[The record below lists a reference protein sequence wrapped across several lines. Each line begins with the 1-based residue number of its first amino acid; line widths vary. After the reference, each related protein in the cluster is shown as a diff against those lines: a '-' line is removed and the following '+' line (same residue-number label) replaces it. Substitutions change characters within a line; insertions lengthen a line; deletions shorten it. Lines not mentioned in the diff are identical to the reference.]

1 MRRKTNWILVLIAMF
16 LFVGG
21 LAAAGGQDESD
32 GGKAA
37 PKEDNITVG
46 FSCAGMGNSWRM
58 FLKAN
63 FDAKVA
69 EHPEISKVYFTNAD
83 ERPEKQIADIDDLLS
98 KGVDLLIIQPSLG
111 EAIVPAV
118 ERAYNVGIPVI
129 IFDGTVPTDQHTA
142 YVGQDMKQL
151 GAHYA
156 EALINMMGTEGNIIM
171 LSGIAGQMSV
181 ELRLE
186 GAREVFAKYPDIQ
199 ILDTQYTGWSIPKAK
214 EVMESF
220 LQTYPQIDGIW
231 ADSGL
236 MSFPALET
244 MKEAGRAL
252 VPSSGDNLNGYAKF
266 LVANNVPGYI
276 EPYSTQQAAWALE
289 EGLKAV
295 KGAELD
301 KVIYHQPEQYPFE
314 RIKEIVNMDLSDW
327 WWLGDDQIPEE
338 FLPQID

>member
-1 MRRKTNWILVLIAMF
+1 MNFLKKGLLILIMTAM
-16 LFVGG
+16 VVSM
-21 LAAAGGQDESD
+21 AYAGGEQESASA
-32 GGKAA
+32 G
-37 PKEDNITVG
+37 PKTDNIVVG

-63 FDAKVA
+63 FDAEVA
-69 EHPEISKVYFTNAD
+69 NHPEISKVYFTNAD
-83 ERPEKQIADIDDLLS
+83 EKPEKQIADIDDLLA
-98 KGVDLLIIQPSLG
+98 KGVDLLLVQPSMG

-118 ERAYNVGIPVI
+118 ERAYESGIPVI
-129 IFDGTVPTDQHTA
+129 ILDGTVPTDMQTA
-142 YVGQDMKQL
+142 YVGQDMKLL
-151 GAHYA
+151 GANYA
-156 EALINMMGTEGNIIM
+156 RALIDMMGTEGKIIM

-186 GAREVFAKYPDIQ
+186 GAREVFAQYPGIE
-199 ILDTQYTGWSIPKAK
+199 ILDTQYTGWSIPKGK

-244 MKEAGRAL
+244 MKEAGREM

-266 LVANNVPGYI
+266 LVANDVPGYI
-276 EPYSTQQAAWALE
+276 EPYSTQQAAWALV

-295 KGAELD
+295 KGDTLD
-301 KVIYHQPEQYPFE
+301 KVIYRTPDQFPFE
-314 RIKEIVNMDLSDW
+314 KIKEIVDMSLSDW
-327 WWLGDDQIPEE
+327 WWLGDDQIPAE

>member
-1 MRRKTNWILVLIAMF
+1 MKGMKKVSLVLVLLIAAGSLVF
-16 LFVGG
+16 
-21 LAAAGGQDESD
+21 AGGQGES
-32 GGKAA
+32 GTKA
-37 PKEDNITVG
+37 KTDNIVVG

-63 FDAKVA
+63 FDAEVA
-69 EHPEISKVYFTNAD
+69 KHPEISKVYFTNAD
-83 ERPEKQIADIDDLLS
+83 ERPEKQISDIDDLLA
-98 KGVDLLIIQPSLG
+98 KGVDLLIIQPSMG

-118 ERAYNVGIPVI
+118 ERAYESGIPVI
-129 IFDGTVPTDQHTA
+129 IVDGTVPTELYTA

-151 GAHYA
+151 GANYA
-156 EALINMMGTEGNIIM
+156 KALIDMMGTKGNIVM

-186 GAREVFAKYPDIQ
+186 GAREVFAKYPDIK
-199 ILDTQYTGWSIPKAK
+199 ILDTQYTGWSIPKGK

-236 MSFPALET
+236 MSYPALEA
-244 MKEAGRAL
+244 MKEAGKKL

-276 EPYSTQQAAWALE
+276 EPYSTQQAAWALV

-295 KGAELD
+295 KGEKID
-301 KVIYHQPEQYPFE
+301 KIIYRQPEQFPFE
-314 RIKEIVNMDLSDW
+314 KIQEIVDMNLSDW
-327 WWLGDDQIPEE
+327 WWLGDDQIPAE
-338 FLPQID
+338 FLPKID

>member
-1 MRRKTNWILVLIAMF
+1 MRKMVGAVLVLLLASMV
-16 LFVGG
+16 LF
-21 LAAAGGQDESD
+21 AGGQQESQS
-32 GGKAA
+32 G
-37 PKEDNITVG
+37 PKSDDIIVG

-63 FDAKVA
+63 FDAEVA
-69 EHPEISKVYFTNAD
+69 KHPEISKVYFTNAD
-83 ERPEKQIADIDDLLS
+83 ERPEKQIADIDDLLA

-118 ERAYNVGIPVI
+118 ERAFDSGIPVI
-129 IFDGTVPTDQHTA
+129 IFDGTVPTDSYTA

-151 GAHYA
+151 GANYA
-156 EALINMMGTEGNIIM
+156 KALVEMIGTEAKIVM

-186 GAREVFAKYPDIQ
+186 GAQEVFAQYPGIE
-199 ILDTQYTGWSIPKAK
+199 ILDTQYTGWSIPKGK

-220 LQTYPQIDGIW
+220 MQTYPRIDGIW

-236 MSFPALET
+236 MSFPALEA
-244 MKEAGRAL
+244 MKDAGRDL
-252 VPSSGDNLNGYAKF
+252 VPSTGDNLNGYAKF
-266 LVANNVPGYI
+266 LVANDVPGYI
-276 EPYSTQQAAWALE
+276 EPYSTQQAAWALV

-295 KGAELD
+295 KGQSIA
-301 KVIYHQPEQYPFE
+301 KTIYRQPEQYPYE
-314 RIKEIVNMDLSDW
+314 RIQEIVDMSLSDW
-327 WWLGDDQIPEE
+327 WWLGDDQIPAE

>member
-1 MRRKTNWILVLIAMF
+1 MRKRAILVLVVVVF
-16 LFVGG
+16 LLFGG
-21 LAAAGGQDESD
+21 ILTAGGQGESKSD
-32 GGKAA
+32 KAA
-37 PKEDNITVG
+37 PKSENIVVG

-63 FDAKVA
+63 FDATVA
-69 EHPEISKVYFTNAD
+69 EHPEIAKVYFTNAD
-83 ERPEKQIADIDDLLS
+83 ERPEKQISDIDDLLA
-98 KGVDLLIIQPSLG
+98 KGIDLLIIQPSLG

-118 ERAYNVGIPVI
+118 ERAFASGIPVI
-129 IFDGTVPTDQHTA
+129 IFDGTVPTDQYTA

-156 EALINMMGTEGNIIM
+156 EALIDMMGPKGKIIM

-186 GAREVFAKYPDIQ
+186 GAREVFANYPGIQ

-244 MKEAGRAL
+244 MKAAGRAL

-266 LVANNVPGYI
+266 LVANDVPGYI

-314 RIKEIVNMDLSDW
+314 RIKEIVDMRLSDW

>member
-1 MRRKTNWILVLIAMF
+1 MRKMVGAVLVLLLASMV
-16 LFVGG
+16 LF
-21 LAAAGGQDESD
+21 AGGQQESQS
-32 GGKAA
+32 G
-37 PKEDNITVG
+37 PKSDDIIVG

-63 FDAKVA
+63 FDAEVA
-69 EHPEISKVYFTNAD
+69 KHPEISKVYFTNAD
-83 ERPEKQIADIDDLLS
+83 ERPEKQIADIDDLLA

-118 ERAYNVGIPVI
+118 ERAYESGIPVI
-129 IFDGTVPTDQHTA
+129 IFDGTVPTDSYTA

-151 GAHYA
+151 GANYA
-156 EALINMMGTEGNIIM
+156 KALVDMIGTEAKIVM

-186 GAREVFAKYPDIQ
+186 GAQEVFAQYPGIE
-199 ILDTQYTGWSIPKAK
+199 ILDTQYTGWSIPKGK

-220 LQTYPQIDGIW
+220 MQTYPRIDGIW

-236 MSFPALET
+236 MSFPALEA
-244 MKEAGRAL
+244 MKDAGREL
-252 VPSSGDNLNGYAKF
+252 IPSTGDNLNGYAKF
-266 LVANNVPGYI
+266 LVANGVPGYI
-276 EPYSTQQAAWALE
+276 EPYSTQQAAWALV

-295 KGAELD
+295 KGQSIP
-301 KVIYHQPEQYPFE
+301 KTIFRQPEQYPYE
-314 RIKEIVNMDLSDW
+314 RIQEIVDMSLSDW
-327 WWLGDDQIPEE
+327 WWLGDDQIPAE

>member
-1 MRRKTNWILVLIAMF
+1 MKKMKRGLLLLL
-16 LFVGG
+16 LFMTAVSMIY
-21 LAAAGGQDESD
+21 AGGEQDSD
-32 GGKAA
+32 PVL
-37 PKEDNITVG
+37 PKTDNIVVG

-63 FDAKVA
+63 FDAEVA
-69 EHPEISKVYFTNAD
+69 KYPEISKVYFTNAD
-83 ERPEKQIADIDDLLS
+83 EKPEKQISDIDDLLA
-98 KGVDLLIIQPSLG
+98 KGIDLLIIQPSLG

-118 ERAYNVGIPVI
+118 ERAFETGIPVLV
-129 IFDGTVPTDQHTA
+129 FDGTVPTDMQTA

-151 GAHYA
+151 GANYA
-156 EALINMMGTEGNIIM
+156 RALIDMVGTKGKIVM
-171 LSGIAGQMSV
+171 LSGLAGQMSA

-186 GAREVFAKYPDIQ
+186 GGREVFAKYPDIE

-244 MKEAGRAL
+244 MKDAGKAL
-252 VPSSGDNLNGYAKF
+252 IPSTGDHLNGYAKF

-276 EPYSTQQAAWALE
+276 EPYSTQQAAWALV

-295 KGAELD
+295 KGEKID
-301 KVIYHQPEQYPFE
+301 KIIYKKPEQYPFKK
-314 RIKEIVNMDLSDW
+314 IKEIVDMNLSDW
-327 WWLGDDQIPEE
+327 WWLGDDQIPAE
-338 FLPQID
+338 FLPKID